1 MQAKDPQRKH
11 KKHERKRQMETHKQ
25 QDKSREKTPQTQPKQ
40 QLLTAILGGPSPKN
54 KAY

>member
-40 QLLTAILGGPSPKN
+40 QLLTAILGEPSPKN